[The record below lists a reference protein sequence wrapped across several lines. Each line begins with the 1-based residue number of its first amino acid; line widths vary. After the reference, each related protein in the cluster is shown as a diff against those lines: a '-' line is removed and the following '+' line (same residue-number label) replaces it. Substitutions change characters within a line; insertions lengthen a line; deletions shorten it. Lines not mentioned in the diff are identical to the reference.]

1 MELQANFL
9 LRPSEVAP
17 RNRAKA
23 YIGGTTAGEPVD
35 APGRWHEVG
44 MKTKFHAP
52 VLEELQ
58 FSADGF
64 RLHGSL
70 HLPASR
76 PAPLVVGC
84 HGLLSDRRSPKQIA
98 LAEACRR
105 QGMAYFRFDHRGCGD
120 SEGHLETDTSLDG
133 RVSDLL
139 HAVRHLY
146 RRPDIQ
152 KRLGLFGSS
161 MGGAVCIRAAVR
173 ASAAAIATC
182 AAPVR
187 SRLLKAAF
195 EAAGPHGG
203 RALPLL
209 KDEFDLID
217 DLPKIGNLLVFHGD
231 ADEVVPVAHA
241 HEIIQGAADPKRL
254 IIQKGGDHPMSDP
267 RHQQAFIRTATLWFH
282 QALVMAAAS

>member
-1 MELQANFL
+1 M
-9 LRPSEVAP
+9 
-17 RNRAKA
+17 
-23 YIGGTTAGEPVD
+23 
-35 APGRWHEVG
+35 APGTASEIVKAPEHCHGAG
-44 MKTKFHAP
+44 MKTTFQEQA
-52 VLEELQ
+52 VEELL

-64 RLHGSL
+64 RLRGSL

-98 LAEACRR
+98 LAEACQR
-105 QGMAYFRFDHRGCGD
+105 QGMAYFRFDHRGCGESD
-120 SEGHLETDTSLDG
+120 GRLETDTSLDH

-161 MGGAVCIRAAVR
+161 MGGAVCIRAAGP
-173 ASAAAIATC
+173 AGAAAIVTC

-187 SRLLKAAF
+187 SRPLKAAF
-195 EAAGPHGG
+195 DAAGPHG
-203 RALPLL
+203 RAVSLL
-209 KDEFDLID
+209 KNEFDLID

-231 ADEVVPVAHA
+231 VDEVVPVAHA
-241 HEIIQGAADPKRL
+241 HEIIQGAASPKRL
-254 IIQKGGDHPMSDP
+254 IIQKSGDHPMSDP
-267 RHQQAFIRTATLWFH
+267 RHQQEFIREAALWFH
-282 QALVMAAAS
+282 QTLVMPAAG